1 MSSDVYKFPDFLNA
15 LEVMNTKGVAG
26 FYFYLGDGS
35 KDGHNY
41 GLANVAAFFA
51 QSMKETIK
59 VSARTTHVLIFAETS
74 RLSSSGF
81 KYNACD
87 ENNWDLHGGGYP
99 VSNAVS

>member
-59 VSARTTHVLIFAETS
+59 VSARTTHVLIFA
-74 RLSSSGF
+74 R
-81 KYNACD
+81 
-87 ENNWDLHGGGYP
+87 DLKVKFLGLQ
-99 VSNAVS
+99 VQRV